1 MAYFKLIQF
10 GGIAPQVSPR
20 LLEDTLAQTA
30 SNVNLESQR
39 LTPITDDAVVNPKTG
54 VTTLA
59 SANRQSIYK
68 YADDQWLQFDEDVDV
83 VPGPIAGD
91 TNNTVYWTGQSYPRM
106 GRSTNV
112 IGGTVYPN
120 AFFRLGI
127 ESPANTPTVAIKTP
141 VSFDATV
148 TTINGSS
155 VLTVTTASDHG
166 AAVGEYVTLA
176 GFATQNGVT
185 ADNINQTHKIAT
197 VPSTTTLTVEP
208 AVAAT
213 GASTS
218 SSIGDGATFKG
229 LADQLP
235 DFSTSYIYTFVTAY
249 GEEGPPSAASTVI
262 TTDDNAT
269 ITVSNLS
276 TGPVKSNSN
285 LGAGAVKRIY
295 RSNTGSNTTAFQFVA
310 EIAMATTSYDDTAS
324 NDELAEVIPS
334 YYWVAPPDD
343 DSSTYPDGPLK
354 GLTALPNGIMAGFT
368 GKRLCFSEPYLPH
381 AWPTDLRMAIEEE
394 IVGIA
399 AAGNGLI
406 VGTKGSPYL
415 VTGSDPRSMSAI
427 KIEAAQACLSK
438 TSLVDMG
445 PYVIYAGPEGLVAV
459 AGTDVQVITEG
470 LITPDQWQDNYYPS
484 TINATLWKGRYLA
497 FYNTGSGYGGFI
509 FDPRGGKNALTTLSA
524 SALVRGTFTDPDDG
538 NAYLI
543 IGNQIKQFQG
553 GSTAQTYTWKSKEF
567 VPPKPTS
574 MGFLKVNAE
583 AFPATI
589 KVYGDGVL
597 FYTGTIALSGTQ
609 HSVSGSY
616 VNAAG
621 SSVNISSTNISE
633 PVLRLP
639 PRIFTTDYAVEVSS
653 TKVINEIAIAESIDE
668 IRGAYRQKY
677 PEYY

>member
-185 ADNINQTHKIAT
+185 ADDINQTHKIAT

-218 SSIGDGATFKG
+218 SSIADGATFKG

-235 DFSTSYIYTFVTAY
+235 DYSTSYVYTFVTAY

-285 LGAGAVKRIY
+285 FGAGAVKRIY

-310 EIAMATTSYDDTAS
+310 EIAMATDSYDDTAS

-438 TSLVDMG
+438 TSIVDMG

-639 PRIFTTDYAVEVSS
+639 PRIFTTYAVEVSS

>member
-639 PRIFTTDYAVEVSS
+639 PRIFTTYAVEVSS

>member
-91 TNNTVYWTGQSYPRM
+91 TNNTVYWTGQSFPRM

-127 ESPANTPTVAIKTP
+127 ESPANTPAVAIKTP
-141 VSFDATV
+141 VAINATL
-148 TTINGSS
+148 TTSSGSS

-185 ADNINQTHKIAT
+185 ADDINQTHKIAT

-310 EIAMATTSYDDTAS
+310 EIAMATASYDDTS
-324 NDELAEVIPS
+324 NNDQLAEIIPS
-334 YYWVAPPDD
+334 TYWIAPPDD
-343 DSSTYPDGPLK
+343 DSSTYPDGPMK

-368 GKRLCFSEPYLPH
+368 GKRICFSEPFLPH
-381 AWPTDLRMAIEEE
+381 AWPTSYRTAIEDN
-394 IVGIA
+394 IVGMKA
-399 AAGNGLI
+399 VGNGLI
-406 VGTKGSPYL
+406 VTTEGSPYL
-415 VTGSDPRSMSAI
+415 VAGSDPASMSAI
-427 KIEAAQACLSK
+427 KIESTQSCLSK
-438 TSLVDMG
+438 TSMVDMG
-445 PYVIYAGPEGLVAV
+445 QYVIYAGAEGLVAA
-459 AGTDVQVITEG
+459 AGTDVQIITEG
-470 LITPDQWQDNYYPS
+470 LISPDQWQSTYYPS
-484 TINATLWKGRYLA
+484 TINATLWKGRYLG
-497 FYNTGSGYGGFI
+497 FYNTGSGFGGFI
-509 FDPRGGKNALTTLSA
+509 FDPRGGKNALTELTA
-524 SALVRGTFTDPDDG
+524 SALIRGTFTDPDDG

-543 IGNQIKQFQG
+543 IANQIKQFQG
-553 GSTAQTYTWKSKEF
+553 GSTDQTYTWKSKEF
-567 VPPKPTS
+567 TLPKPTGMS
-574 MGFLKVNAE
+574 FVKIDAE
-583 AFPATI
+583 AFPATV
-589 KVYGDGVL
+589 KVYGDGTL

-639 PRIFTTDYAVEVSS
+639 PRIFTTYAVEVSS
-653 TKVINEIAIAESIDE
+653 TKVINEIAIAESMDE

>member
-91 TNNTVYWTGQSYPRM
+91 TNNTVYWTGQSFPRM

-185 ADNINQTHKIAT
+185 ADDINQTHKIAT

-235 DFSTSYIYTFVTAY
+235 DYSTSYVYTFVTAY

-285 LGAGAVKRIY
+285 FGAGAVKRIY

-583 AFPATI
+583 AYPVTV
-589 KVYGDGVL
+589 KVYGDGSVI
-597 FYTGTIALSGTQ
+597 YHAVIATSGSAYSVTGTTPSF
-609 HSVSGSY
+609 
-616 VNAAG
+616 NA
-621 SSVNISSTNISE
+621 VNIQE
-633 PVLRLP
+633 PVVRLP
-639 PRIFTTDYAVEVSS
+639 ASVHTDFAIEVSS
-653 TKVINEIAIAESIDE
+653 TKVVNEVCIAESIDE
-668 IRGAYRQKY
+668 LRGI
-677 PEYY
+677 

>member
-91 TNNTVYWTGQSYPRM
+91 TNNTVYWTGQSFPRM

-141 VSFDATV
+141 LAFDATV

-185 ADNINQTHKIAT
+185 ADDINQTHKIAT

-235 DFSTSYIYTFVTAY
+235 DYSTSYVYTFVTAY

-285 LGAGAVKRIY
+285 FGAGAVKRIY

-310 EIAMATTSYDDTAS
+310 EIAMATDSYDDTAS

-445 PYVIYAGPEGLVAV
+445 PYVIYAGPEGLVAA

-470 LITPDQWQDNYYPS
+470 LITPDQWQSTYYPS

-509 FDPRGGKNALTTLSA
+509 FDPRGGQEIFHHPNCKRSYK
-524 SALVRGTFTDPDDG
+524 R
-538 NAYLI
+538 Y
-543 IGNQIKQFQG
+543 
-553 GSTAQTYTWKSKEF
+553 
-567 VPPKPTS
+567 
-574 MGFLKVNAE
+574 
-583 AFPATI
+583 
-589 KVYGDGVL
+589 VY
-597 FYTGTIALSGTQ
+597 
-609 HSVSGSY
+609 
-616 VNAAG
+616 
-621 SSVNISSTNISE
+621 
-633 PVLRLP
+633 
-639 PRIFTTDYAVEVSS
+639 
-653 TKVINEIAIAESIDE
+653 
-668 IRGAYRQKY
+668 
-677 PEYY
+677 